1 MTVTCIIPTLE
12 RPKALERTLR
22 SLDKQ
27 SRPPDEVI
35 VILQKNTPPVPNE
48 HWKFQL
54 HALRQEEPNAQ
65 QARNAAASR
74 SVGDLLLFL
83 DDDIEAAPDLVE
95 KFLKAF
101 EDPGL
106 GAACG
111 AILEPGQSPAAW
123 IPNECRA
130 EPLGWTK
137 FPLNYGQDCP
147 TRNFSSCNTCVRR
160 GVHFDSGGF
169 DEHFVATLF
178 DDSDWSIR
186 LCRRL
191 DEAGLKGMH
200 LGAIRLTHFR
210 EPAGGRRIARVS
222 RFVKVDAEGWASRLY
237 FWRKNYG
244 ARAWREMLYFARPD
258 LVCGSLL
265 VRPLELIRAWREF
278 CRGWRLSSQRLAV
291 GPRILVSSQK

>member
-1 MTVTCIIPTLE
+1 VKISCIIPTLE
-12 RPKALERTLR
+12 RPKALERTLH
-22 SLDKQ
+22 SLDRQ

-35 VILQKNTPPVPNE
+35 VILQRETPAIADE
-48 HWKFQL
+48 RWRFAL
-54 HALRQEEPNAQ
+54 TALRQAEPNAQ
-65 QARNAAASR
+65 RARNTAAVLST
-74 SVGDLLLFL
+74 GDLLLFL
-83 DDDIEAAPDLVE
+83 DDDVEAEPNLIE
-95 KFLKAF
+95 KYLKAF
-101 EDPGL
+101 EQARL

-111 AILEPGQSPAAW
+111 AILEPGQSPAVT

-160 GVHFDSGGF
+160 NVHFEAGGF

-191 DEAGLKGMH
+191 GEVGLEGMH
-200 LGAIRLTHFR
+200 LGGIRLTHFR
-210 EPAGGRRIARVS
+210 EPSGGRRIERVS
-222 RFVKVDAEGWASRLY
+222 PWVKVDAEGWASRLY

-244 ARAWREMLYFARPD
+244 WGAWSEMLGFIRMD
-258 LVCGSLL
+258 LLCGSLII
-265 VRPLELIRAWREF
+265 RPRELLRAWCEF
-278 CRGWRLSSQRLAV
+278 RKGWGLASGRIRS
-291 GPRILVSSQK
+291 GPRLIEKK